1 MILVIRNL
9 VKYFDSRKVLDD
21 VSWTVETPG
30 VYSLLGP
37 NGAGKT
43 TLLGIVSGVVNFD
56 KGEVRVKGL
65 PPGDPVARRAIGYC
79 PQEPGLIDS
88 ISGYDNALFY
98 GRLYGL
104 TTNEII
110 SRTRNMAELLGLRDA
125 DLRMKA
131 GKYSGGMKKKL
142 ALVVSLL
149 HDPEVLIL
157 DEPTT
162 GLDPG
167 VRRNVWD
174 LVLKLREEGRTV
186 ILATHYMD
194 EADRLSDR
202 VAIIDRGK
210 ILAEGKP
217 EELKE
222 KYGPP
227 SVVELVFDSEVHSA
241 ATRIIEKYTVKH
253 YIEGKT
259 ARLHLDEPDKHLPA
273 LMGELFSNG
282 YHVVEFKLTKPTLE
296 DVFLKLTGRG
306 LRE

>member
-1 MILVIRNL
+1 MILVVRNL
-9 VKYFDSRKVLDD
+9 VKYLDSRKVLDD
-21 VSWTVETPG
+21 VSWMIETPG

-43 TLLGIVSGVVNFD
+43 TLLSIVSGVMNFD

-65 PPGDPVARRAIGYC
+65 PPSDPIARRAIGYC
-79 PQEPGLIDS
+79 PQEPGLIDN

-104 TTNEII
+104 TTNEIVKKTKNI
-110 SRTRNMAELLGLRDA
+110 AESLGLKDS
-125 DLRMKA
+125 DLKMKV

-142 ALVVSLL
+142 ALAVSLL
-149 HDPEVLIL
+149 HDPEVLVL
-157 DEPTT
+157 DEPTA

-167 VRRNVWD
+167 VRRDVWD
-174 LVLKLREEGRTV
+174 LILKLREEGKTIV
-186 ILATHYMD
+186 LATHYMD

-210 ILAEGKP
+210 ILVEGKP
-217 EELKE
+217 AELKE

-227 SVVELVFDSEVHSA
+227 SVVELVFENEASPVVTD
-241 ATRIIEKYTVKH
+241 IIEKYTAKH

-259 ARLHLDEPDKHLPA
+259 ARLHLDEPDKHLPM
-273 LMGELFSNG
+273 LMGELFSKG
-282 YHVVEFKLTKPTLE
+282 YYIVEFRLAKPTLE
-296 DVFLKLTGRG
+296 DVFLKLTGRR